1 MVRWSLGFRV
11 WVPRYVVE
19 CKDVVAQCQ
28 ASFFLGKGFARGER
42 IKSPGSIFLPIFVFV
57 FFFFAVRSAVSN
69 PNWTRFSSS
78 SVRTVSSPG

>member
-1 MVRWSLGFRV
+1 MVRCSLGFRV

-42 IKSPGSIFLPIFVFV
+42 IKSSGSIFYS
-57 FFFFAVRSAVSN
+57 FFFF
-69 PNWTRFSSS
+69 FFLL
-78 SVRTVSSPG
+78 